1 MKKYR
6 FQKDVPNK
14 FKTIL
19 QWKKKGRDVLPDRLE
34 FPQGIL
40 ISSRNK
46 SNNSQSTFLYH
57 SNQTTPI
64 QLIDIN
70 ALPYF
75 SYWKDVPNYFKTKSQ
90 WLKEGRQVSLICNT
104 SPQAIK
110 IWTKLEFRGK
120 SKIESKNDEKKKDEI
135 KEVGVINEFQEV
147 EVIYEFQGKHHLLT
161 MDKIVTDSCFLYH
174 RDQTIKFIPP
184 PQNDAL
190 ESYCSIYFDLMD
202 KNKFRR
208 EDGKGLWIA
217 NKNNGKGFWN
227 KFHKNMIIEHL
238 NFKNTYGINGGL
250 LTRFLIIDH
259 DLHEHD
265 RQIFLAQT
273 KILLKY
279 FHGFSSWHI
288 QFDRQE
294 FNGTHYI
301 IVFKNPV
308 NLKEYGNKILEE
320 LKRLDLKHPKL
331 KNLAINARMKSFS
344 ALEIYP
350 VPNHSIR
357 LPLGKNRTIFTDKP
371 IEGYKDL
378 ENYIQW
384 INDPNKKYMSPKIIL
399 EQIKIGIEMS
409 KGIQQKSS
417 AKNKKNK
424 TASPNF
430 KNGASTKLSL
440 SNNLNWKGNG
450 IKFLLDYWLHN
461 NPNGKNFNEHLLW
474 LARLAYCFDCDQKD
488 TLEAIFGFACELK
501 EPAISACSRLRTK
514 NYRKIKQDIRSTIKS
529 VFTGKGRLESAYGLI
544 DNHPAFNPL
553 DKSTWSSLS
562 AVKRFEIKPVWK
574 AEDLK
579 IIVKNLNKVLYD
591 KRKPITSNQYKRTK
605 LFLNKIIA
613 LAYYKEKYNQG
624 FKYDYFM
631 RWIPSNFNSI
641 KVLNR
646 GKVLRIFNVLENNQI
661 LVEKYKGIKDL
672 FATKWKLGIKALA
685 ATGSI
690 K

>member
-1 MKKYR
+1 MKKYTL
-6 FQKDVPNK
+6 QKDVPSE
-14 FKTIL
+14 FKTIV
-19 QWKKKGRDVLPDRLE
+19 QWKKKGKDVLPDRLE

-46 SNNSQSTFLYH
+46 SNNSQPKFLYH
-57 SNQTTPI
+57 SNQTIPT

-70 ALPYF
+70 ALPKF
-75 SYWKDVPNYFKTKSQ
+75 RYWKDVPNYLKTKGQ
-90 WLKEGRQVSLICNT
+90 WLKEGRQVAIICNT
-104 SPQAIK
+104 SPQGMK
-110 IWTKLEFRGK
+110 IWNELEFRK
-120 SKIESKNDEKKKDEI
+120 KNKIETQNNEKKNYRI
-135 KEVGVINEFQEV
+135 KEVEV
-147 EVIYEFQGKHHLLT
+147 LYEFQGKQHSLT
-161 MDKIVTDSCFLYH
+161 MNEIVTDFCFLYH
-174 RDQTIKFIPP
+174 LDQTIEFTPP
-184 PQNDAL
+184 PQNNDL
-190 ESYCSIYFDLMD
+190 ESYCSIYFDLAD

-208 EDGKGLWIA
+208 EEGKGLWIA

-227 KFHKNMIIEHL
+227 KFHKKMIVEHL
-238 NFKNTYGINGGL
+238 NFKKTYAINGGL

-259 DLHEHD
+259 DLHEYD
-265 RQIFLAQT
+265 REIFLAQT

-279 FHGFSSWHI
+279 FYGFSTWHI
-288 QFDRQE
+288 QFDRQD
-294 FNGTHYI
+294 FNGTQF
-301 IVFKNPV
+301 IVIFKNPV
-308 NLKEYGNKILEE
+308 NLEEFRNKISEKFKL
-320 LKRLDLKHPKL
+320 LDLKHPKL
-331 KNLAINARMKSFS
+331 KKQAINEGMKYFS
-344 ALEIYP
+344 ELEIYP
-350 VPNHSIR
+350 DPNHSIR

-371 IEGYKDL
+371 LEGYKDL

-384 INDPNKKYMSPKIIL
+384 INDPNKKYISRKIIL
-399 EQIKIGIEMS
+399 DQIEIGIEMA
-409 KGIQQKSS
+409 KGLEQKPSV
-417 AKNKKNK
+417 KNKKIR
-424 TASPNF
+424 TATPNF
-430 KNGASTKLSL
+430 KNGASTKISL
-440 SNNLNWKGNG
+440 SNDTNWKGNG

-474 LARLAYCFDCDQKD
+474 LARLAYCFDCDQKE
-488 TLEAIFGFACELK
+488 TLEAIFGFACALK
-501 EPAISACSRLRTK
+501 EPAISACSRLRSN
-514 NYRKIKQDIRSTIKS
+514 NYKKIKQDIRSTIKS
-529 VFTGKGRLESAYGLI
+529 VFTGKGRLEAAYGLI

-553 DKSTWSSLS
+553 DKSTWDSLTE
-562 AVKRFEIKPVWK
+562 VERFEIKPVWK

-591 KRKPITSNQYKRTK
+591 QRKPITSNQYKRTK

-613 LAYYKEKYNQG
+613 LAHYKEKYNQG